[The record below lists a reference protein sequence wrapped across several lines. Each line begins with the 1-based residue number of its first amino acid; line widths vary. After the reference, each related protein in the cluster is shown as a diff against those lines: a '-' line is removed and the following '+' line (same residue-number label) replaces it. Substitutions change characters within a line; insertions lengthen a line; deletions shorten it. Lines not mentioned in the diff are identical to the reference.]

1 VVDFETFVGPTLV
14 AVTSLGAWLVGT
26 RRLGLPGAGLAPAG
40 ARMLEAIGLL
50 LVFLALN
57 LVVGTTVILAWR
69 SVTGHFVSLYILN
82 DATLGVFALVQ
93 ALVFHWWWL
102 RGRRGTE

>member
-1 VVDFETFVGPTLV
+1 MDLDTLV
-14 AVTSLGAWLVGT
+14 VPALVIVTTGVAWLVGT

-40 ARMLEAIGLL
+40 GRMLEAIGLL
-50 LVFLALN
+50 LIFLALN
-57 LVVGTTVILAWR
+57 LGVGATVILAWR

-102 RGRRGTE
+102 RGRRTE

>member
-1 VVDFETFVGPTLV
+1 MYLETFVVPALV
-14 AVTSLGAWLVGT
+14 AVTSMGVWLVGT
-26 RRLGLPGAGLAPAG
+26 RRLGLPGAGLFPAG
-40 ARMLEAIGLL
+40 GRMLEAIGLL

-57 LVVGTTVILAWR
+57 LGLGATAILAWR
-69 SVTGHFVSLYILN
+69 GITGRFVSLYLLN

-102 RGRRGTE
+102 RGRKRTE

>member
-1 VVDFETFVGPTLV
+1 MVPALV

-26 RRLGLPGAGLAPAG
+26 RRLGLPGAGLVPAG

-50 LVFLALN
+50 LVFLLLN
-57 LVVGTTVILAWR
+57 LAVGATVVLVWR
-69 SVTGHFVSLYILN
+69 GFTGRFVSLYILN
-82 DATLGVFALVQ
+82 DTTLGAFALVQ

-102 RGRRGTE
+102 RGRGRTE